1 MAKNKKI
8 ADEEIPRPTE
18 DIKVDKPR
26 FNDTLSAMIKKKV
39 DPNLTSKKKN
49 N

>member
-1 MAKNKKI
+1 MAKNKNKGN
-8 ADEEIPRPTE
+8 EEIPKPTE

-39 DPNLTSKKKN
+39 DPNEVSKKKKY
-49 N
+49 